1 MILMLEKYML
11 PCMNK
16 KLFGVACLGCGTQ
29 RAFLLILNG
38 HFKAAFEVFPA
49 IYTTLLFFV
58 FIALHF
64 IDQNRNYHRI
74 IINLAILNAVVMIV
88 SYIYKMTHL

>member
-1 MILMLEKYML
+1 MNLEKYML

-29 RAFLLILNG
+29 RAFILILHG
-38 HFKAAFEVFPA
+38 DFKTAFEVFPA
-49 IYTTLLFFV
+49 IYTTLLFFG

-64 IDQNRNYHRI
+64 IDRSRNYHVAI
-74 IINLAILNAVVMIV
+74 SSLAIVNAVMMIV